1 MQRYGKTS
9 KEACQNSKTFVKTEK
24 SEFLGLFLPF
34 FLPFFAMFS
43 LLWLLVFLRLR
54 HFLEEIF
61 TWAYSLEFRKLA
73 VERRDGIEYGHAT
86 ASVVCQGLY

>member
-34 FLPFFAMFS
+34 FLPFLRCFPFFGYSFSSAFVIFSKRYFLGLIPLNFAN
-43 LLWLLVFLRLR
+43 WR
-54 HFLEEIF
+54 
-61 TWAYSLEFRKLA
+61 
-73 VERRDGIEYGHAT
+73 
-86 ASVVCQGLY
+86 

>member
-1 MQRYGKTS
+1 MQRYVKTS

-34 FLPFFAMFS
+34 FSTFFAMFS

-61 TWAYSLEFRKLA
+61 PWVYSLEFRKLA
-73 VERRDGIEYGHAT
+73 VERRDGIKSAL
-86 ASVVCQGLY
+86 V